1 MVGKMNSRWQS
12 DNPVRSI
19 GEYLPLRQRCTH
31 AALTQRNTAPYVRGN
46 TVILYMAQRHAYVP
60 SGMRRAAY
68 VYVDLCARVRV
79 YACVSLARAR
89 THRDPSAGATS
100 QNGRRYAH
108 ALCMNACTYTPDPGW
123 IYSRRNFATRG
134 DERGMREEERKEL
147 CGEMRESTDV
157 ARPRGPPKGL
167 SKGRIFSISVEEC
180 VLQVRDR

>member
-46 TVILYMAQRHAYVP
+46 TVILYIAQRHAYVP

-68 VYVDLCARVRV
+68 VYVDLCAR
-79 YACVSLARAR
+79 ARIRGRAHIG
-89 THRDPSAGATS
+89 TPSAGATWR
-100 QNGRRYAH
+100 NGRRRYAH
-108 ALCMNACTYTPDPGW
+108 ALCMNACTYTPNPGW

-167 SKGRIFSISVEEC
+167 SKERIFSKIGRAHV
-180 VLQVRDR
+180 